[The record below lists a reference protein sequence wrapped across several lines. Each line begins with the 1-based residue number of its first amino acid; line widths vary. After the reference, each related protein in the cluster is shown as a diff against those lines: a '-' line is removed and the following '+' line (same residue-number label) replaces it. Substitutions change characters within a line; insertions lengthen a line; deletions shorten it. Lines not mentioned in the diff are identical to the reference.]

1 VKAVFP
7 GRVEFSG
14 QMKGYG
20 EMIILN
26 HGSRYFSLSARL
38 SKRSKKEGDMVKAGE
53 VIGFLG
59 PSDGVNQPMLYFEV
73 RLGESPLDPVKWL
86 KVH

>member
-1 VKAVFP
+1 
-7 GRVEFSG
+7 
-14 QMKGYG
+14 
-20 EMIILN
+20 MIVLN
-26 HGSRYFSLSARL
+26 HGSRYFTISARL

-59 PSDGVNQPMLYFEV
+59 PSEGDNLPRLYYEV